1 MENKNYQT
9 GNSFSEH
16 INNDQ
21 LFNAEQAG
29 ITEGV
34 YKELQAFGR
43 ENS

>member
-9 GNSFSEH
+9 GNGFSGH

-29 ITEGV
+29 ITEGFYV
-34 YKELQAFGR
+34 ELQAFDT
-43 ENS
+43 ENL